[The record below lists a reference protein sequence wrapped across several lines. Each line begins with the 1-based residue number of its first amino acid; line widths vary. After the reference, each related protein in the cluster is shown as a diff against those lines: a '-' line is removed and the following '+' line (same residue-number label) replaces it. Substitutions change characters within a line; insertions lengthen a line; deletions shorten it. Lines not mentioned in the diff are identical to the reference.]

1 VKRNGTIRYRGWR
14 LDALAIALTGTMLAV
29 GGTAQAQESRGGFV
43 AAERA
48 VFGGEASSGWR
59 LALFGGT
66 ARAQDDDIGG
76 VSGEFGTG
84 KRPTEPDRAPGHSG
98 RLGRKLK
105 AAALSAVL
113 PGAGQFYNGKRER
126 AYLMA
131 GVEAGIWTAYFVFD
145 RQGDSRMETSRE
157 WSRIYAGTGG
167 EHAESYWQSVGKYMD
182 SDAYNE
188 SRYREARALQEP
200 ESGLVGPDD
209 AWQWVNEDRRHGYA
223 LLRADGN
230 STYVRRDFMIL
241 FAVLNRAVSVFD
253 AVVGA
258 DRIADAAQ
266 ARVFGLDVEI
276 QLNPALVDP
285 TARCVVSRGF

>member
-1 VKRNGTIRYRGWR
+1 MGIGGWR
-14 LDALAIALTGTMLAV
+14 LDALAIALAGTMLAA
-29 GGTAQAQESRGGFV
+29 GAAQAQKSGGGFV

-48 VFGGEASSGWR
+48 VLGGEASSGWR
-59 LALFGGT
+59 SALFGGIT
-66 ARAQDDDIGG
+66 RAQDEGFG
-76 VSGEFGTG
+76 SVSDEFGAG
-84 KRPTEPDRAPGHSG
+84 KRPVEPERSPGHSG
-98 RLGRKLK
+98 RMGRKLK
-105 AAALSAVL
+105 AAALSALL

-167 EHAESYWQSVGKYMD
+167 EHADAYWQIVGKYMD

-230 STYVRRDFMIL
+230 SAYVRRDFMIL

-258 DRIADAAQ
+258 GHIADAAQ

-285 TARCVVSRGF
+285 SARCVVSRGF